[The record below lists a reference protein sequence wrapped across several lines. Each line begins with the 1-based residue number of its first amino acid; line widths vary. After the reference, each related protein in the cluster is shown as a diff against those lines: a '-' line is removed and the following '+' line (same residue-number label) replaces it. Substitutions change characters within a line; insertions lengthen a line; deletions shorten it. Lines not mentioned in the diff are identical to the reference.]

1 MSSRSRRRVRRW
13 AIVAVIAA
21 VIVAGVA
28 YALRSGRTTPAAPT
42 ALPESVAT
50 PSTYASLGA
59 TSGQVPSG
67 TSSTGTLAGAGQGG
81 SPGINGSSWTGST
94 GRHTVVLR
102 VWAATPV
109 PAFGWWWIP
118 ATGAKGALTGQIT
131 SWSHTAVAYG
141 SSKLGVVYASSD
153 GRGIVVHC
161 SVSIDGVVRASG
173 QTHGAWGYVVC
184 SV

>member
-1 MSSRSRRRVRRW
+1 MSSRRRRIRRW
-13 AIVAVIAA
+13 AIIAAIVAVF
-21 VIVAGVA
+21 VAGMV
-28 YALRSGRTTPAAPT
+28 YAVTKDDRTPSPISNASPD
-42 ALPESVAT
+42 PVAT
-50 PSTYASLGA
+50 PSTYSSLGA

-67 TSSTGTLAGAGQGG
+67 STTTGTRAPGG
-81 SPGINGSSWTGST
+81 PSGPGINGSSWTGSS

-118 ATGAKGALTGQIT
+118 ATNEKGALSGQI
-131 SWSHTAVAYG
+131 SNWSHTAVAYG

-153 GRGIVVHC
+153 GRGIIVHC
-161 SVSIDGVVRASG
+161 SVSVDGVVRASG